1 MSIIDNIKNAF
12 KEVESKVEHALDPV
26 EEASTPTVST
36 TVNASLATSIVT
48 DTATVVSGNTHP
60 VIQATEE

>member
-36 TVNASLATSIVT
+36 TVNASLATSVVT
-48 DTATVVSGNTHP
+48 DTATVVSGDTHP